1 MIRDSIRFPEKPP
14 WLQLDRN
21 PKEAD
26 RQRLL
31 CVVVRRSR
39 VRMTMMDTWE
49 GNVRSLEEAAGAEKW
64 AGARQEDRPG
74 MRSHLYLHVWS

>member
-21 PKEAD
+21 PKKKTD

-39 VRMTMMDTWE
+39 VRMTMMDT
-49 GNVRSLEEAAGAEKW
+49 
-64 AGARQEDRPG
+64 
-74 MRSHLYLHVWS
+74 